1 MKKRGGE
8 SMRKWQT
15 RCLQGAFIT
24 ILAAGLVPFIGAG
37 KTYAADSSCIQC
49 HTDEDMLE
57 ENLAVVATKGSA
69 MQSGAG

>member
-1 MKKRGGE
+1 
-8 SMRKWQT
+8 MRKWQT
-15 RCLQGAFIT
+15 RCLQEAFIT